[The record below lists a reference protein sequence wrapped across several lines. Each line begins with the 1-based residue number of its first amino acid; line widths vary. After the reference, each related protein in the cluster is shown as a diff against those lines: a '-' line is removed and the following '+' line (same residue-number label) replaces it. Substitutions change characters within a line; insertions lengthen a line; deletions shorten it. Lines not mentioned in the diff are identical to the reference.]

1 MLTLKCLRS
10 GSSGNCYFLETETE
24 TLILDCGISVQEI
37 KKSLRFDLKRVV
49 GVLCTHGHTDH
60 SKSLSDFEYMGIP
73 TLAPF
78 ATGKPAK
85 TRFKRKFGAFDIT
98 SFDLPHN
105 GVCNSGFLI
114 KVEGQTI
121 LYMTDFEYC
130 PYTFKKQ
137 DINHMLIECNYQKK
151 YVRDDQVNYEHKLR
165 GHCELETCKTF
176 VETNR
181 TEHLKSVI
189 LCHLGVGADDEQ
201 CASAVSEVSGC
212 PVYVAEKG
220 LKITLE

>member
-1 MLTLKCLRS
+1 MLELKCLRS

-24 TLILDCGISVQEI
+24 TLILDCGISIQEI

-49 GVLCTHGHTDH
+49 GVLCTHGHADH

-73 TLAPF
+73 ILAPF

-105 GVCNSGFLI
+105 GVYNSGFLI

-121 LYMTDFEYC
+121 L
-130 PYTFKKQ
+130 
-137 DINHMLIECNYQKK
+137 
-151 YVRDDQVNYEHKLR
+151 
-165 GHCELETCKTF
+165 
-176 VETNR
+176 
-181 TEHLKSVI
+181 
-189 LCHLGVGADDEQ
+189 
-201 CASAVSEVSGC
+201 
-212 PVYVAEKG
+212 
-220 LKITLE
+220 